1 VHEQPVVVAEGV
13 AVGLLDGA
21 ADRGADVLP
30 LCLFPFMIVLD
41 ALSGRSAVT
50 QFSRRLGLNQQ
61 AATDVGHLFGP
72 ASSTTAA
79 VTGASY
85 VFFILAGI
93 AAATAL
99 QGLYEA
105 AFDVAPR
112 GIKDTPRRFVW
123 LGVLVGA
130 SLLASWVGPHLRSS
144 AGPVALGVVGLIGLT
159 LFWWL
164 TMWILV
170 GGRVS
175 WRELFP
181 CAMATGVFWLGMEI
195 VFSFT
200 FSGIVTSDQQ
210 KYGAIGVV
218 FGLIVM
224 ADRDRGRRHPWCR
237 GGRGV
242 ARTPFIACRSAQ
254 TRRGGLIT
262 GRSRVNGS
270 NGSLGWLAIDACGGN
285 TTARCAGHAG
295 RSWTAVA
302 ALLGP
307 ASLRRW
313 GAPVL

>member
-1 VHEQPVVVAEGV
+1 MGGEVRSPAVKRVHAAQEALRAKYAGSAAEHLMHRLGAMDV
-13 AVGLLDGA
+13 INRGMMFAAVLL
-21 ADRGADVLP
+21 

-181 CAMATGVFWLGMEI
+181 CAVATGVFWLGMEI

-218 FGLIVM
+218 FGLMSWLIAIGVVVILGAVVGVM
-224 ADRDRGRRHPWCR
+224 WRERHSSRAAPLR
-237 GGRGV
+237 PKDV
-242 ARTPFIACRSAQ
+242 ASSPPDLESTAP
-254 TRRGGLIT
+254 T
-262 GRSRVNGS
+262 GPP
-270 NGSLGWLAIDACGGN
+270 
-285 TTARCAGHAG
+285 AG
-295 RSWTAVA
+295 
-302 ALLGP
+302 
-307 ASLRRW
+307 
-313 GAPVL
+313 